1 MKPIPHQKLD
11 LKVCLFSDML
21 KKTCLPDS
29 TLASTMD
36 EVVCLVDEKEN
47 DVKSSLKR
55 KLASPAQNAA
65 KKAKQGD
72 ITNFFRKK

>member
-1 MKPIPHQKLD
+1 
-11 LKVCLFSDML
+11 
-21 KKTCLPDS
+21 
-29 TLASTMD
+29 MD